1 MKRYVLILFSSIV
14 GGVATFLLL
23 KFGGY
28 LTHEVKIQHI
38 DSGVISRPAVYTVNE
53 EGKPVL
59 LDFRSVAKKVTPAVV
74 HIRST
79 KIIQNP
85 FQYQFDD
92 DFLRRFFGPHF
103 RFDIPKQDQFSV
115 GTGSGVIFDSKGYVV
130 TNNHVIDGADDIEV
144 ILNDNRTFKAKIIG
158 RDPSTDLAVL
168 KIDGENLPVLPFGNS
183 DLIEV
188 GDWVLAI
195 GNPFNLTSTVTAGII
210 SAKARNIRILK
221 DQAAIESFL
230 QTDAAINPGNSGGAL
245 VDLNG
250 TLIGINTAIASPT
263 GAYSGY
269 GFAIPSNL
277 VKKVVE
283 DIIEFGSVQRGFLG
297 VMIRNLNSE
306 IAKDYNLKISQGVVI
321 DSIIPGGSAEN
332 AGLKKGDVILEVD
345 GHAVKTSPELQEAI
359 GLHRPGEIVRLKI
372 YRDGKEKD
380 FEVKL
385 LNKNGEAKLVKS
397 DEFEIE
403 KLLGAEFENI
413 DKKTAQKL
421 GIEGGVRVKKLEMG
435 RLMKAG
441 VKQGFIILKVNN
453 TKIKNIEELRSAL
466 KNQKGGV
473 LMEGIYE
480 NLIGKYYYGF
490 GLD

>member
-1 MKRYVLILFSSIV
+1 MISYAGFSDR
-14 GGVATFLLL
+14 TLD
-23 KFGGY
+23 
-28 LTHEVKIQHI
+28 LT
-38 DSGVISRPAVYTVNE
+38 S
-53 EGKPVL
+53 
-59 LDFRSVAKKVTPAVV
+59 
-74 HIRST
+74 
-79 KIIQNP
+79 
-85 FQYQFDD
+85 
-92 DFLRRFFGPHF
+92 
-103 RFDIPKQDQFSV
+103 PKQDQFSV

-421 GIEGGVRVKKLEMG
+421 GIEGGVRVKKMEMG

>member
-1 MKRYVLILFSSIV
+1 M
-14 GGVATFLLL
+14 
-23 KFGGY
+23 
-28 LTHEVKIQHI
+28 
-38 DSGVISRPAVYTVNE
+38 
-53 EGKPVL
+53 
-59 LDFRSVAKKVTPAVV
+59 
-74 HIRST
+74 
-79 KIIQNP
+79 
-85 FQYQFDD
+85 
-92 DFLRRFFGPHF
+92 
-103 RFDIPKQDQFSV
+103 
-115 GTGSGVIFDSKGYVV
+115 
-130 TNNHVIDGADDIEV
+130 
-144 ILNDNRTFKAKIIG
+144 
-158 RDPSTDLAVL
+158 
-168 KIDGENLPVLPFGNS
+168 
-183 DLIEV
+183 
-188 GDWVLAI
+188 
-195 GNPFNLTSTVTAGII
+195 
-210 SAKARNIRILK
+210 
-221 DQAAIESFL
+221 
-230 QTDAAINPGNSGGAL
+230 
-245 VDLNG
+245 
-250 TLIGINTAIASPT
+250 
-263 GAYSGY
+263 
-269 GFAIPSNL
+269 
-277 VKKVVE
+277 
-283 DIIEFGSVQRGFLG
+283 
-297 VMIRNLNSE
+297 
-306 IAKDYNLKISQGVVI
+306 
-321 DSIIPGGSAEN
+321 
-332 AGLKKGDVILEVD
+332 
-345 GHAVKTSPELQEAI
+345 QEAI